1 MGMEGGEN
9 GIWLILG
16 GGGVIISI
24 LKVGRPIIG
33 NLYVHIMKSKAISF
47 SVYGA
52 CKSEHLGASGSFINV
67 F

>member
-1 MGMEGGEN
+1 MD
-9 GIWLILG
+9 IAHLG
-16 GGGVIISI
+16 GGRGINGIRGVIISI

-52 CKSEHLGASGSFINV
+52 CKSEHLGASGSIFYG